1 MKVDAMKVDAMKV
14 DAMKVGAMK
23 VDVVIDGRPAR
34 LTIDAGTFR
43 YQPEDAPILER
54 EFSIAPVMPGAY
66 SVLIG
71 DRSYDVVAAGP
82 EIRVNGKAFAVEVFD
97 PRSMRGRKRAGLG
110 AGRHNVAAM
119 MPGKVVRLLIAKGDL
134 VEEGQGLVV
143 VEAMKM
149 QNEMKSPKAGRIV
162 EVKTQPDATVVAG
175 EVLLVIE

>member
-1 MKVDAMKVDAMKV
+1 V
-14 DAMKVGAMK
+14 K

-34 LTIDAGTFR
+34 LTIDAGRFR
-43 YQPEDAPILER
+43 YEPEEGGPVER
-54 EFSIAPVMPGAY
+54 EFSIAPVIPGSY

-71 DRSYDVVAAGP
+71 DRSYDVIAAGT
-82 EIRVNGKAFAVEVFD
+82 EIRVNGKSFAVEVFD

-110 AGRHNVAAM
+110 AGRYNVAAM
-119 MPGKVVRLLIAKGDL
+119 MPGKVVRLLIAQGDV

-149 QNEMKSPKAGRIV
+149 QNEMKSPKAGRVV
-162 EVKTQPDATVVAG
+162 EVKTQPEATVVAG